1 MTYNT
6 RGCRG
11 MDGRVDIDRIVSVV
25 REYAPDLLALQEVS
39 VAGSRPSVV
48 DQVASIARGLT
59 MEFHFTCALERDAH
73 DYGIALLASN
83 RLNIERE
90 GCLPALRDE
99 VRAAQWARL
108 GIGEFEVDVLHTHL
122 SVKKRERQLQLDALL
137 GATWL
142 QSRLLH
148 PHLIVCGDLNAL
160 PFSRVYKRLRRVLQD
175 AQSLCS
181 GPTLP
186 TWPSW
191 APFARIDHVF
201 LGRGFRVR
209 RCQVPKT
216 RLTKLASDHL
226 PLIVDLEV
234 TATDGPE

>member
-11 MDGRVDIDRIVSVV
+11 MDGRVDIDRVV
-25 REYAPDLLALQEVS
+25 RVVRDFAPDLLALQEVN
-39 VAGSRPSVV
+39 VAGAGSSGV
-48 DQVASIARGLT
+48 DQVAAIAGGLT
-59 MEFHFTCALERDAH
+59 MVSHFTCTLQRESG

-99 VRAAQWARL
+99 TRAAQWARL
-108 GIGEFEVDVLHTHL
+108 GVGDFEIDVLHTHL
-122 SVKKRERQLQLDALL
+122 SVKQRERQLQLDALL
-137 GATWL
+137 GKTWL
-142 QSRLLH
+142 EPRLLH

-160 PFSRVYKRLRRVLQD
+160 PFSRVYRTLGKVLRD
-175 AQSLCS
+175 AQSQCP
-181 GPTLP
+181 GPNLP

-201 LGRGFRVR
+201 LGRGFRVT

-216 RLTKLASDHL
+216 RATRLASDHL
-226 PLIVDLEV
+226 PLVVDLAV
-234 TATDGPE
+234 VA